1 MGGFIGDALNF
12 ATLGLTDA
20 LGLTGDNIKADNTA
34 AAQLQED
41 RKRKANRRK
50 ALYSTAGGSRGEEV
64 FGVGNNGRGNVFGN

>member
-20 LGLTGDNIKADNTA
+20 LGLTGDTIEAENTA
-34 AAQLQED
+34 ATQLQED
-41 RKRKANRRK
+41 KNRKVKRRK

-64 FGVGNNGRGNVFGN
+64 FGVGNNSRGSVFGN